1 MAAKKLL
8 LKKKILE
15 LRTASSTA
23 TYGVDIL
30 EQGVPLPRQHQL
42 HQRRIRHRSQQ
53 RLRVYSDRLHEGIQI
68 GYMRVLLS
76 HFLVT
81 LLLYRLYKIFLRT
94 FFFILHFGV
103 GILHEQLW
111 YSVHLLL
118 LILVCLG
125 WCSYIWILQEQR
137 WYSVHLLL

>member
-42 HQRRIRHRSQQ
+42 HQRRICHRSQQ
-53 RLRVYSDRLHEGIQI
+53 RLRVYSDRLHEGIVI
-68 GYMRVLLS
+68 SLFS
-76 HFLVT
+76 HYFVVQT
-81 LLLYRLYKIFLRT
+81 LQNISKNIFI
-94 FFFILHFGV
+94 F
-103 GILHEQLW
+103 
-111 YSVHLLL
+111 YC
-118 LILVCLG
+118 ILV
-125 WCSYIWILQEQR
+125 
-137 WYSVHLLL
+137 